1 MITDLKSQS
10 KRRTQV
16 LYIDADTIIKIA
28 AVLGAVIA
36 IGTAAYGVIKWFQK
50 QEKQSVDIE
59 ELRKKQAQDIKELKD
74 EQCLISYAMLA
85 CLDGLKQLNCNG
97 AVTEAHNKL
106 EKHLNQRAH
115 GQK

>member
-1 MITDLKSQS
+1 MY
-10 KRRTQV
+10 V
-16 LYIDADTIIKIA
+16 DADTIIKIA

-106 EKHLNQRAH
+106 GKHLNQRAH

>member
-1 MITDLKSQS
+1 MYL
-10 KRRTQV
+10 
-16 LYIDADTIIKIA
+16 DADMIIKIA
-28 AVLGAVIA
+28 AVLGALSA
-36 IGTAAYGVIKWFQK
+36 ICAAAYKLIKWL
-50 QEKQSVDIE
+50 QEQGKQSKDIE
-59 ELRKKQAQDIKELKD
+59 ELRKKQASDIQDLKD

-115 GQK
+115 DQK

>member
-1 MITDLKSQS
+1 MYLDTN
-10 KRRTQV
+10 
-16 LYIDADTIIKIA
+16 TIITIA
-28 AVLGAVIA
+28 ALLGAITVIA
-36 IGTAAYGVIKWFQK
+36 GACYSVIKWFQK

-59 ELRKKQAQDIKELKD
+59 ELRKKEAEDIQQMKD

-106 EKHLNQRAH
+106 QKHLNKRAH
-115 GQK
+115 SSSSEE